1 MARFKPG
8 TSGVRSDDSANWA
21 TTTAQVV
28 TDVAFYPIAVSECFY
43 QISDRL
49 PFETK
54 SFSQTTFLRFSFFD
68 RGGRNNEYTN
78 FTEVKWSVSLSD
90 HEADVMS
97 NFYRSIPTP
106 CCNKNSDR
114 MFQEHDYFCQ
124 SEYISLAKIC
134 LWHLLIS
141 YKCNSR
147 VITLLGNKAFWLDYA
162 SHMTNQSALYKPR

>member
-8 TSGVRSDDSANWA
+8 TSGVRSDDSAKWA

-68 RGGRNNEYTN
+68 RGGEIMNTQILLKLNDL
-78 FTEVKWSVSLSD
+78 FPFLIMKP
-90 HEADVMS
+90 MS
-97 NFYRSIPTP
+97 
-106 CCNKNSDR
+106 
-114 MFQEHDYFCQ
+114 
-124 SEYISLAKIC
+124 
-134 LWHLLIS
+134 
-141 YKCNSR
+141 
-147 VITLLGNKAFWLDYA
+147 
-162 SHMTNQSALYKPR
+162 